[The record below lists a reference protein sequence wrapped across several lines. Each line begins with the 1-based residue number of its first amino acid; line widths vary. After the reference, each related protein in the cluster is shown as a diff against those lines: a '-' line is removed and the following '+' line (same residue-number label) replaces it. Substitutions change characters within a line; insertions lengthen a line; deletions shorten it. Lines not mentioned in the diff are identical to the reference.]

1 MEDEGQGHGV
11 GSMVCVKVKVKLCLC
26 FILLMLLQACATPH
40 WNCIYNGEKFK
51 AKAIYRPFVGMC
63 EYKGGYWGEW
73 FSDNRLRYTV
83 DESVTGFTI
92 TYYDKSNHPSDFEFK
107 IIAKNYTGTDKTWQV
122 YQGEIIVKKTKE
134 INISKYYTKSKSG
147 ISALKETWNFPCTI
161 KRLESTLPED
171 KYIYPQLPSPLKYTL
186 NVFYNG
192 VGRAFAIRG
201 EWVQAGGYD
210 TW

>member
-1 MEDEGQGHGV
+1 MFQRRMRDTGAT
-11 GSMVCVKVKVKLCLC
+11 MIRVKVKLCLC
-26 FILLMLLQACATPH
+26 FIVLMLLQSCAPRWICT
-40 WNCIYNGEKFK
+40 YNGEKFK
-51 AKAIYRPFVGMC
+51 TEAIYRPFVGIC
-63 EYKGGYWGEW
+63 EYKGGYWGKW
-73 FSDNRLRYTV
+73 FSDDRLRYIV

-92 TYYDKSNHPSDFEFK
+92 TYYNKYRHPSDFEFK
-107 IIAKNYTGTDKTWQV
+107 IIAKKYTWTDELGAV
-122 YQGEIIVKKTKE
+122 YQGEFIVKKARE
-134 INISKYYTKSKSG
+134 INISKYYKKPQSG
-147 ISALKETWNFPCTI
+147 ISALKETWSFPCTI

-192 VGRAFAIRG
+192 VGRGFGING